1 MAVAAAAVLVAGC
14 SGNGGGDGE
23 GGSSGGEGGGA
34 DSGGRYLSLGDS
46 ISVGVQP
53 DGNGR
58 PVETSEGYT
67 DVLYRTLKEE
77 RPELRHERMGCAG
90 EDTTTFMEG
99 GLPGCDPRYEHG
111 SQLEEAEA
119 FLAGHRGEVD
129 LVTLTIGANNFTRC
143 VRGINTPEGQAPDS
157 GDVDIDRACVEEG
170 LDRLREETP
179 EIAERLREAAGPD
192 TQIVGMTYY
201 NPFLAFLLLD
211 GDPAQQAT
219 AAAEEAEELFP
230 ETEARGGLAEEAVD
244 ILLEVNGTIAAAY
257 RAEGIDVAE
266 VDAVF
271 ESTNQEVPRG
281 SGTGLPANLQN
292 ICDLT
297 WMCHG
302 ERGPDIHPNEE
313 GAREIAAVF
322 ARQVDR
328 AG

>member
-1 MAVAAAAVLVAGC
+1 MAAAAAAVLVAGC
-14 SGNGGGDGE
+14 SG
-23 GGSSGGEGGGA
+23 SGGGGA
-34 DSGGRYLSLGDS
+34 GGGAEDGGADPGGRYLSLGDS

-53 DGNGR
+53 DADGE

-77 RPELRHERMGCAG
+77 RPGLRHERMGCAG
-90 EDTTTFMEG
+90 EDTTTFKEG

-119 FLAGHRGEVD
+119 FLAEHEGEVD
-129 LVTLTIGANNFTRC
+129 LVTLTVGANNFTRC
-143 VRGINTPEGQAPDS
+143 VRGINSPEGRAPDS
-157 GDVDIDRACVEEG
+157 GDVDIDRGCVEEG

-192 TQIVGMTYY
+192 TQIIGMTYY

-244 ILLEVNGTIAAAY
+244 ILLEVNGTIAEAY

-266 VDAVF
+266 VDSVF

-292 ICDLT
+292 VCDLT
-297 WMCHG
+297 WMCNG